1 MKRTE
6 FGNQETHLRNQT
18 DKFWKSK
25 VSFEKSNGQ
34 FLEIKSAISEIN
46 RTNFGNQKCPFRN

>member
-25 VSFEKSNGQ
+25 VSFEKLNGQ
-34 FLEIKSAISEIN
+34 IQNQNDKN
-46 RTNFGNQKCPFRN
+46 RDQKYFSF